1 MLYNCYMRQLQS
13 YYSDTLDEF
22 LRRPVDQVLGSISIN
37 DQSQDTNINQRN
49 AWFSEILILKKQ
61 LDWLRDSYIL
71 FEYTIPRL
79 GKRIDAVL
87 LVNNLIFV
95 LEFKIANDRY
105 SSAACDQAYDYA
117 LDLHD
122 FHEQSKNNIII
133 PIIVATQAPSV
144 ENRFDIDNSVAKPIC
159 CNEQNLGANIK
170 TAITIFSNHQQICY
184 QTWENS
190 SYEPTPTII
199 EAARALYNGHNVA
212 DITRNDAGATNLTL
226 TTSKISDIIRYS
238 KQHNLKSICFVT
250 GVPGAGKTLVGLN
263 IAAKRTQNTNDDK
276 AIFLSGNQ
284 PLVTVLQEAL
294 AKDSVD
300 NGTSKSMSDARRKTS
315 SFIQVIHRYRDAY
328 VGNSNIPAEH
338 IAIFDEAQRSWT
350 KDMIEKFMLTKKG
363 ISEFPYSESEFLIGT
378 MNRHK
383 DWAVIICLVGGG
395 QEIYNGEAGL
405 PEWFEALRKSYPNWS
420 IYTSSHLDN
429 PDYLM
434 GKHWKSMVDGLR
446 VNYCDELHLSVSIRA
461 LRTPRLSSLV
471 DAIVEN
477 RQNDARHAYV
487 NVSETYPI
495 FVTRSLADAKTFC
508 KSQSRG
514 SRRYGLLASSGAMR
528 LKPDGIYVKDK
539 IQVANWFL
547 GEKDDVRSSY
557 FLENAATE
565 FDIQGLELDYAIVA
579 WDADFRYDGGQ
590 WHYHRFVGNHWNNVS
605 KQDKKQYLKNTYRVL
620 LTRARRGMI
629 IFVPLGSKNDATRN
643 PIFYDQTYV
652 FLKSIGIPELPHQ
665 ASQ

>member
-1 MLYNCYMRQLQS
+1 MRRLQS

-22 LRRPVDQVLGSISIN
+22 LDKPVNQILGSISIN

-49 AWFSEILILKKQ
+49 AWFSEISILKKQ
-61 LDWLRDSYIL
+61 LDWLRDGYIL

-79 GKRIDAVL
+79 GKRIDTVL

-105 SSAACDQAYDYA
+105 SSVACDQVYDYA

-122 FHEQSKNNIII
+122 FHEQSRNNTII
-133 PIIVATQAPSV
+133 PIVVATQAPSV
-144 ENRFDIDNSVAKPIC
+144 ENRFNIDNSVAKPIY
-159 CNEQNLGANIK
+159 CNERNLGANIK
-170 TAITIFSNHQQICY
+170 TAITNFSNHQRICY
-184 QTWENS
+184 RTWENS

-226 TTSKISDIIRYS
+226 TTSKISDIIHYS

-250 GVPGAGKTLVGLN
+250 GVPGAGKTLVGLD
-263 IAAKRTQNTNDDK
+263 IAAKRTQNTNGDK

-328 VGNSNIPAEH
+328 VGSNNTPAEH

-350 KDMIEKFMLTKKG
+350 KDKIEKFMFTKKG
-363 ISEFPYSESEFLIGT
+363 ISKFPHSESEFLIGT

-405 PEWFEALRKSYPNWS
+405 PEWFEALRKSYPSWN

-434 GKHWKSMVDGLR
+434 GEHWESIIDGLHI
-446 VNYCDELHLSVSIRA
+446 NYCNELHLSVSIRA

-477 RQNDARHAYV
+477 RRNDAQRAYV
-487 NVSETYPI
+487 DVRETYPMFI
-495 FVTRSLADAKTFC
+495 TRNLTDAKTFC
-508 KSQSRG
+508 KSQSKG
-514 SRRYGLLASSGAMR
+514 SRRHGLLASSGAMR

-579 WDADFRYDGGQ
+579 WDADFRYDGEQ
-590 WHYHRFVGNHWNNVS
+590 WRYHCFAGNHWNNVS
-605 KQDKKQYLKNTYRVL
+605 KRDKRQYLKNTYRVL

-629 IFVPLGSKNDATRN
+629 IFVPLGSKNDTTRN
-643 PIFYDQTYV
+643 PIFYDQTYA

-665 ASQ
+665 TSQ